1 MPRRNPTLAGFLA
14 LGLFWG
20 AWAAVLPDVQE
31 ATNAT
36 KGALGVAMLFVSVGS
51 IPSMFLLAAPAVR
64 RFGAR
69 AVAIGC
75 GVFAIGTTLPGLATT
90 LPGLILTLTIAG
102 IGSGLVDVGIN
113 ANIGHIETQTGR
125 RLMPFAHGIYSKI
138 GRAHV

>member
-31 ATNAT
+31 ATNTT
-36 KGALGVAMLFVSVGS
+36 KGALGIAMLFVSVGS

-69 AVAIGC
+69 AVAVGC
-75 GVFAIGTTLPGLATT
+75 GGLAIGTTLPGVATT
-90 LPGLILTLTIAG
+90 LPGLIFCLTAAG
-102 IGSGLVDVGIN
+102 GGSLPPRGG
-113 ANIGHIETQTGR
+113 GETHTCPTQT
-125 RLMPFAHGIYSKI
+125 H
-138 GRAHV
+138 

>member
-31 ATNAT
+31 ATNTT

-90 LPGLILTLTIAG
+90 LPGVILGLTAAG
-102 IGSGLVDVGIN
+102 IRPRPLRVRVNPDIRP
-113 ANIGHIETQTGR
+113 HQTPTG
-125 RLMPFAHGIYSKI
+125 PA
-138 GRAHV
+138 